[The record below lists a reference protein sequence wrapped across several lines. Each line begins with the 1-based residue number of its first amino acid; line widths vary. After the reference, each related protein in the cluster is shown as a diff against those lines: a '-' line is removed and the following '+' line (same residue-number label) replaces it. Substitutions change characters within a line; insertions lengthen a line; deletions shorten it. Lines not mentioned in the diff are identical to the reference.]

1 MKYKT
6 QYVPCCEE
14 ELEKALNSPPESRC
28 SAQSIINIGG
38 SEYIKSTHYK
48 WVLNSWEPYSL
59 GFIIVW
65 EEVSY

>member
-14 ELEKALNSPPESRC
+14 ELEKALNNPPEPQKTKAEPVEGTDYWIQRR
-28 SAQSIINIGG
+28 
-38 SEYIKSTHYK
+38 YR
-48 WVLNSWEPYSL
+48 WVLNSWEPYQH

-65 EEVSY
+65 EEVSN